1 MPVVAAAALIVET
14 LAVRV
19 DLVLEDE
26 VAKAVPL
33 LPVLDKQEHLIPALV
48 VVAAAVIT
56 QVITVMMV
64 AEVLMAL

>member
-1 MPVVAAAALIVET
+1 MPAVAAAALIVET

-33 LPVLDKQEHLIPALV
+33 LPVLDKQEHLIPALA

>member
-1 MPVVAAAALIVET
+1 MPAVAAAALIVET